1 MRRHNPASRRGLTL
15 IEVLIALAILGISVG
30 VLMTS
35 VSRCLTVVRISKN
48 YYNARHILDLGE
60 LEHPVLIKKENNE
73 ERVVNLRIG
82 PITYPNGYT
91 FVRDAERSET
101 LEDLYVVRTRVTW
114 SDRGKD
120 GHEEVVSYLFY
131 TNEVQ

>member
-1 MRRHNPASRRGLTL
+1 MRRTGPTQRRGLTL
-15 IEVLIALAILGISVG
+15 IEVLVALAILGVSAG
-30 VLMTS
+30 VLMTA

-48 YYNARHILDLGE
+48 YYNARHVLDLGE
-60 LEHPVLIKKENNE
+60 LEHPILIKKEDNQDK
-73 ERVVNLRIG
+73 VINLRIG

-91 FVRDAERSET
+91 FVRDADRSEA

-114 SDRGKD
+114 SSRGKD

-131 TNEVQ
+131 TNDIP